1 MLTKKSFHSPLVG
14 APVITALEYNQTS
27 FILTCTS
34 SGGPVDSV
42 IWTKNISDPDQ
53 YSTHQEIVNFTEGRY
68 DHTLTIHNREPTH
81 IIGTYNCTVSNSNGS
96 DTETISL
103 YGKLYVVS
111 QFAAKFIEVLFRSA
125 SFTEQI

>member
-1 MLTKKSFHSPLVG
+1 MCLLIRKSFNSPLVG
-14 APVITALEYNQTS
+14 APVIIALEYNHTS
-27 FILTCTS
+27 CTLTCTS

-42 IWTKNISDPDQ
+42 IWTGTDQ

-81 IIGTYNCTVSNSNGS
+81 IIGTYNCTVSNSNSS

-103 YGKLYVVS
+103 YGK
-111 QFAAKFIEVLFRSA
+111 KCWLFS
-125 SFTEQI
+125 

>member
-1 MLTKKSFHSPLVG
+1 M
-14 APVITALEYNQTS
+14 ITALEYNHTS

-34 SGGPVDSV
+34 SEGPVDSV
-42 IWTKNISDPDQ
+42 TWTKNISLLLDSDQ
-53 YSTHQEIVNFTEGRY
+53 YSTHQDIVNFTEGRY

-81 IIGTYNCTVSNSNGS
+81 IIGTYNCTVYNSNSC

-111 QFAAKFIEVLFRSA
+111 QFSAKLIEVLFRSA
-125 SFTEQI
+125 SVTEQSRVHGWREG